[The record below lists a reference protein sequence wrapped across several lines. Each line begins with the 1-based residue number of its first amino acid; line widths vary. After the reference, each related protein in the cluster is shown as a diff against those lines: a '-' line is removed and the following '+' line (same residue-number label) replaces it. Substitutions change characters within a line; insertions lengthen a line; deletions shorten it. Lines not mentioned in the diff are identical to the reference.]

1 MSHSQGRNGLPICSN
16 TQKISFQQWVDLIT
30 TNEI

>member
-1 MSHSQGRNGLPICSN
+1 MSHSLGRNGLRICSN
-16 TQKISFQQWVDLIT
+16 TQKISFQQRVDLIT